1 MKNII
6 ILDDFILYSNEEQHE
21 MYQKLTEDLTQSE
34 IIIDDNGQ
42 EIIVY
47 K

>member
-1 MKNII
+1 MKNIV

-21 MYQKLTEDLTQSE
+21 MHQKLTEDLTQSE